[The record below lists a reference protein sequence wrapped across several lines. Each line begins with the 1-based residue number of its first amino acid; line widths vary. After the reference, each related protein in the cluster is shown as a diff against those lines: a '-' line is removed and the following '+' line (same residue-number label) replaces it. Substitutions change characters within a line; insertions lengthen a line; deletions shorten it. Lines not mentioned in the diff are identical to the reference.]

1 MEDILNKIVAAKKI
15 EVENFKKNTSEVTLS
30 NFPLFNRTPY
40 SLKEF
45 ILDEDKTG
53 IIAEFKRKSPSKGV
67 IKENA
72 SPKDITR
79 AYFENGASALSV
91 LTDFSFF
98 GGSVEDLSIARLFN
112 PLPILRKDFIVDA
125 IQIIEAKAIGADAIL
140 LIAECLTNAEIK
152 NFANIALD
160 LGLEVLLEVHEME
173 QLDKWNPAIH
183 LVGINNRN
191 LKTFKVSVEHSFD
204 MLPLMPKEAIKI
216 AESGLNNPETLVE
229 LKKAGFNGFLI
240 GEYFMAQENTPLAA
254 AAFMHDFF
262 DKWYI
267 HKLNNDERGA

>member
-1 MEDILNKIVAAKKI
+1 MDDILNKIVAAKKI
-15 EVENFKKNTSEVTLS
+15 EVENFKKNANEASLTK
-30 NFPLFNRTPY
+30 FPLFNRSPY
-40 SLKEF
+40 SLKDF
-45 ILDEDKTG
+45 ILDDEKTG

-72 SPKDITR
+72 SPKEITR

-98 GGSVEDLSIARLFN
+98 GGSVEDLSEARLFN

-125 IQIIEAKAIGADAIL
+125 IQILEAKAIGADAIL
-140 LIAECLTNAEIK
+140 LIAECLTTAEIK

-160 LGLEVLLEVHEME
+160 LGLEVLLEVHERE

-183 LVGINNRN
+183 LVGVNNRN
-191 LKTFKVSVEHSFD
+191 LKTFKVSVQHSFD
-204 MLPLMPKEAIKI
+204 LLPLMPKESIKI

-254 AAFMHDFF
+254 ATFMHDFS
-262 DKWYI
+262 DKWYNY
-267 HKLNNDERGA
+267 KVNNHEL

>member
-1 MEDILNKIVAAKKI
+1 MDDILNKIVAAKKI
-15 EVENFKKNTSEVTLS
+15 EVENFKKNANEASLTK
-30 NFPLFNRTPY
+30 FPLFNRSTY
-40 SLKEF
+40 SLKNF
-45 ILDEDKTG
+45 ILDDEKTG

-72 SPKDITR
+72 SPKEITR
-79 AYFENGASALSV
+79 AYFANGASALSV

-98 GGSVEDLSIARLFN
+98 GGSVEDLSEARLFN

-125 IQIIEAKAIGADAIL
+125 IQILEAKAIGADAIL
-140 LIAECLTNAEIK
+140 LIAECLTTAEIK

-160 LGLEVLLEVHEME
+160 MGLEVLLEVHERE

-183 LVGINNRN
+183 LVGVNNRN
-191 LKTFKVSVEHSFD
+191 LKTFKVSVQHSFD
-204 MLPLMPKEAIKI
+204 LLHLMPKEAIKI

-254 AAFMHDFF
+254 ATFMHDFS
-262 DKWYI
+262 DKWYNY
-267 HKLNNDERGA
+267 KVNNHEL

>member
-1 MEDILNKIVAAKKI
+1 MEDILNKIVAAKRI
-15 EVENFKKNTSEVTLS
+15 EVDNFKKNNNEVSLS
-30 NFPLFNRTPY
+30 NLPLFNRTPY

-53 IIAEFKRKSPSKGV
+53 IIAEFKRKSPSKGL

-72 SPKDITR
+72 NPKDITR
-79 AYFENGASALSV
+79 AYFENGASALSI
-91 LTDFSFF
+91 LTDFTFF
-98 GGSVEDLSIARLFN
+98 GGSVEDLSTARLFN

-140 LIAECLTNAEIK
+140 LIAECLTAAEIK
-152 NFANIALD
+152 NFSHIAVD
-160 LGLEVLLEVHEME
+160 LGLEVLLEVHEKE

-183 LVGINNRN
+183 LIGVNNRN
-191 LKTFKVSVEHSFD
+191 LKTFIVSVQHSYD
-204 MLPLMPKEAIKI
+204 MLPLLPKEAIKI
-216 AESGLNNPETLVE
+216 AESGLNNPETLVH

-254 AAFMHDFF
+254 ANFMHDFA
-262 DKWYI
+262 DKWFI
-267 HKLNNDERGA
+267 HRLNYNV

>member
-1 MEDILNKIVAAKKI
+1 MDDILNKIVAAKKI
-15 EVENFKKNTSEVTLS
+15 EVENFKKNANEASLTK
-30 NFPLFNRTPY
+30 FPLFNRSSY
-40 SLKEF
+40 SLKNF
-45 ILDEDKTG
+45 ILDDEKTG

-72 SPKDITR
+72 SPKEITR

-98 GGSVEDLSIARLFN
+98 GGSLEDLSEARLFN

-125 IQIIEAKAIGADAIL
+125 IQILEAKAIGADAIL
-140 LIAECLTNAEIK
+140 LIAECLTTAEIK

-160 LGLEVLLEVHEME
+160 LGLEVLLEVHERE

-183 LVGINNRN
+183 LVGVNNRN
-191 LKTFKVSVEHSFD
+191 LKTFKVSVQHSFD
-204 MLPLMPKEAIKI
+204 LLPLMPKEFIKI

-240 GEYFMAQENTPLAA
+240 GEYFMAQENTPLVAA
-254 AAFMHDFF
+254 TFMHDFS
-262 DKWYI
+262 DKWYNY
-267 HKLNNDERGA
+267 KVNNHEL

>member
-1 MEDILNKIVAAKKI
+1 MDDILNKIVAAKKI
-15 EVENFKKNTSEVTLS
+15 EVENFKKNANEASLTK
-30 NFPLFNRTPY
+30 FPLFNRSPY
-40 SLKEF
+40 SLKNF
-45 ILDEDKTG
+45 ILDDEKTG

-72 SPKDITR
+72 SPKEITR

-98 GGSVEDLSIARLFN
+98 GGSVEDLSEARLFN

-125 IQIIEAKAIGADAIL
+125 IQILEAKAIGADAIL
-140 LIAECLTNAEIK
+140 LIAECLTTAEIK

-160 LGLEVLLEVHEME
+160 LGLEVLLEVHERE

-183 LVGINNRN
+183 LVGVNNRN
-191 LKTFKVSVEHSFD
+191 LKTFKVSVQHSFD
-204 MLPLMPKEAIKI
+204 LLPLMPKEAIKI

-240 GEYFMAQENTPLAA
+240 GEYFMAQENTPSAA
-254 AAFMHDFF
+254 ATFMHDFS
-262 DKWYI
+262 DKWYNY
-267 HKLNNDERGA
+267 KVNNHEL

>member
-1 MEDILNKIVAAKKI
+1 MEDILNKIVAAKRI
-15 EVENFKKNTSEVTLS
+15 EVDNFKKNNNEVSLS
-30 NFPLFNRTPY
+30 KLPLFNRTPY

-53 IIAEFKRKSPSKGV
+53 IIAEFKRKSPSKGL

-72 SPKDITR
+72 NPKDITR
-79 AYFENGASALSV
+79 AYFENGASALSI
-91 LTDFSFF
+91 LTDFTFF
-98 GGSVEDLSIARLFN
+98 GGSVEDLSTARLFN

-140 LIAECLTNAEIK
+140 LIAECLTAAEIK
-152 NFANIALD
+152 NFSHIAVD
-160 LGLEVLLEVHEME
+160 LGLEVLLEVHEKE

-183 LVGINNRN
+183 LIGVNNRN
-191 LKTFKVSVEHSFD
+191 LKTFIVSVQHSYD
-204 MLPLMPKEAIKI
+204 MLPLLPKEAIKI
-216 AESGLNNPETLVE
+216 AESGLNNPETLVD

-254 AAFMHDFF
+254 ANFMHDFA
-262 DKWYI
+262 DKWFI
-267 HKLNNDERGA
+267 HRLNYNV

>member
-15 EVENFKKNTSEVTLS
+15 EVENFKKNTCKETLS
-30 NFPLFNRTPY
+30 KFPLFNRTPY

-79 AYFENGASALSV
+79 SYFENGASALSV

-140 LIAECLTNAEIK
+140 LIAECLTTAEIK

-183 LVGINNRN
+183 LVGVNNRN
-191 LKTFKVSVEHSFD
+191 LKTFKVSVQHSFE
-204 MLPLMPKEAIKI
+204 MLPLMPKEVIKI

-254 AAFMHDFF
+254 ATFMNDFF

>member
-254 AAFMHDFF
+254 ATFMHDFF

>member
-1 MEDILNKIVAAKKI
+1 MDDILNKIVAAKKN
-15 EVENFKKNTSEVTLS
+15 EVENFKKNANEASLTK
-30 NFPLFNRTPY
+30 FPLFNRSPY
-40 SLKEF
+40 SLKNF
-45 ILDEDKTG
+45 ILDDEKTG

-72 SPKDITR
+72 SPKEITR

-98 GGSVEDLSIARLFN
+98 GGSVEDLSEARLFN

-125 IQIIEAKAIGADAIL
+125 IQILEAKAIGADAIL
-140 LIAECLTNAEIK
+140 LIAECLTTAEIK
-152 NFANIALD
+152 NFANIAFD
-160 LGLEVLLEVHEME
+160 LGLEVLLEVHERE

-183 LVGINNRN
+183 LVGVNNRN
-191 LKTFKVSVEHSFD
+191 LKTFKVSVQHSFD
-204 MLPLMPKEAIKI
+204 LLPLMPKEAIKI

-254 AAFMHDFF
+254 ATFMHDFS
-262 DKWYI
+262 DKWYNY
-267 HKLNNDERGA
+267 KVNNHEL